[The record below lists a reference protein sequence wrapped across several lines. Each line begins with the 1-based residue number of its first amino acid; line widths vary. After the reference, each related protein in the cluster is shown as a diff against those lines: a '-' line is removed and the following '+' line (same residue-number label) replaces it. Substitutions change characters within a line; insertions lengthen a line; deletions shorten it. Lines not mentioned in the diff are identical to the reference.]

1 MKSMKSL
8 VVDDELVSRSKLQ
21 KIMESFGHCDV
32 VDNGDRAVLA
42 VIMALNSDQPY
53 DLILMDIMMP
63 IMDGHEALQRI
74 RQVEKE
80 RGVAP
85 GNEARVLVI
94 SSLEDQ
100 KNVCRAFFRG
110 LASGYLTKPVNK
122 ESILKALQELSF

>member
-1 MKSMKSL
+1 MKSL
-8 VVDDELVSRSKLQ
+8 VVDDELVSRSKLH
-21 KIMESFGHCDV
+21 KIMETFGHCDA
-32 VDNGDRAVLA
+32 VDNGDEAVLA
-42 VIMALNSDQPY
+42 VVRALNCDQPY

-63 IMDGHEALQRI
+63 VMDGHEALRRI

-80 RGVAP
+80 RGIAP

-100 KNVCRAFFRG
+100 KNVCQAFFRG

-122 ESILKALQELSF
+122 DSLRKAIQEIKF